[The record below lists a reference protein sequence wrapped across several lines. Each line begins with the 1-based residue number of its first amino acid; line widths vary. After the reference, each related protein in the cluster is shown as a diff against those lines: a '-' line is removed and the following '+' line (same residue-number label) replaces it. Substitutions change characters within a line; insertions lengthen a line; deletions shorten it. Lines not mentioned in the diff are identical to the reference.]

1 MVGPFLFIVNLL
13 NYKIIK
19 FDDNQKFFLIF
30 SIPIFIIVFFE
41 AVIVRANANWAA
53 PALITFYLFLF
64 NTLNKKNSIFFRLNL
79 VFNTCFCALFFALI
93 SISYPPYIFNRV
105 IGINKFAENVF
116 LIGNDAKINDLVI
129 SDRLLF
135 ANLSYELRNKE
146 FYFHMPHKEL
156 DVITNHF
163 KITSRLKENM
173 SRDFI
178 FVGHLDDINYLNNNF
193 TFKEKSLDKES
204 SFGNKF
210 RIYEIN
216 FD

>member
-1 MVGPFLFIVNLL
+1 
-13 NYKIIK
+13 
-19 FDDNQKFFLIF
+19 
-30 SIPIFIIVFFE
+30 
-41 AVIVRANANWAA
+41 
-53 PALITFYLFLF
+53 
-64 NTLNKKNSIFFRLNL
+64 
-79 VFNTCFCALFFALI
+79 
-93 SISYPPYIFNRV
+93 
-105 IGINKFAENVF
+105 
-116 LIGNDAKINDLVI
+116 
-129 SDRLLF
+129 
-135 ANLSYELRNKE
+135 
-146 FYFHMPHKEL
+146 MPHKEL

-193 TFKEKSLDKES
+193 TFKEKSLDKEI